1 MYNAEHYA
9 KVKQR
14 LVVDGKSSAS
24 RPWGV
29 VIKTMLIYAQKV
41 DTSLADTFVLIWV
54 ILRVWGMGIVGW
66 VGGSDSGE

>member
-29 VIKTMLIYAQKV
+29 VIETMLIYAQKV
-41 DTSLADTFVLIWV
+41 DTSLADMFVLKWAF
-54 ILRVWGMGIVGW
+54 LLAWGIEIVGW
-66 VGGSDSGE
+66 VGGSNSGE